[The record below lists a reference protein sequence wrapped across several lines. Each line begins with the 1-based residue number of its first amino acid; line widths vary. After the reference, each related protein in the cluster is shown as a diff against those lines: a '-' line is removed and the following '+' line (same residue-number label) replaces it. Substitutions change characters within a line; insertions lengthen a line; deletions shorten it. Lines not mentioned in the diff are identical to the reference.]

1 MLKTMK
7 GQKMGNLFVSV
18 AQNPVVLSATNLQ
31 SLFPTSLKQL

>member
-31 SLFPTSLKQL
+31 IKAFSPPV